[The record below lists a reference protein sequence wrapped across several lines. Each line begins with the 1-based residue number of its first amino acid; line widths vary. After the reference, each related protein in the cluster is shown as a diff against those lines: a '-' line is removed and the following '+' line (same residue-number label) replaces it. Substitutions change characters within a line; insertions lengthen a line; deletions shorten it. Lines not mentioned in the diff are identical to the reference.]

1 MQSLSR
7 FMLSLVFAAAAL
19 TTVLTIAGCDR
30 YRVTLNERVVSEP
43 PRLLGDIR
51 LADKALATCLAQTVE
66 DQRIRTVAD
75 LTTLVCTNAGIASLD
90 GIETLSAIETLNLA
104 SNRLT
109 SAAPLL
115 FLGNLTAVN
124 LADNP
129 ELSCDEAARLRDH
142 LPDQGTLILPEHCQ

>member
-7 FMLSLVFAAAAL
+7 FTLSLMLGAAAL
-19 TTVLTIAGCDR
+19 TAALTIAGCDR

-43 PRLLGDIR
+43 PKLLGDIR
-51 LADKALATCLAQTVE
+51 LADKALATCLAQTIE
-66 DQRIRTVAD
+66 DQRVRTVAD

-90 GIETLSAIETLNLA
+90 GIETLSAIDTLNLA
-104 SNRLT
+104 SNSLT
-109 SAAPLL
+109 STAPLL

-129 ELSCDEAARLRDH
+129 ALACDEAAKLRDH
-142 LPDQGTLILPEHCQ
+142 LPDRGTLILPEHCQ